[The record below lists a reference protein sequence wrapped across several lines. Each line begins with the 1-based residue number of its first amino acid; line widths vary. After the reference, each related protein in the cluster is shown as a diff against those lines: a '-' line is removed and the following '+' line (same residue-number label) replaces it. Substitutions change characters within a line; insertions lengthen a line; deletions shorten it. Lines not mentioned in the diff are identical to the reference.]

1 MILYTE
7 NLKESTHKST
17 IIVKFS
23 KLSRYKINIQK
34 SVAFLYINNEI
45 PESKSKKKKNLFLK
59 ITSKNKI
66 LKNKPYQRGEGF
78 TC

>member
-17 IIVKFS
+17 RIVKFS

-45 PESKSKKKKNLFLK
+45 PESKSKKKNLF
-59 ITSKNKI
+59 
-66 LKNKPYQRGEGF
+66 
-78 TC
+78 

>member
-17 IIVKFS
+17 RIVKFS

-45 PESKSKKKKNLFLK
+45 PESKSKKKKFF
-59 ITSKNKI
+59 KNHIK
-66 LKNKPYQRGEGF
+66 
-78 TC
+78 